1 MPALS
6 SRVAFASSSSNPSSV
21 AAPVGQGS
29 GERFPRPL
37 QSQELLSW
45 TDPVTGSSI
54 TRVNRIVID
63 NAIPDK
69 KVNSIFISHTP
80 MPNPIRLQGS
90 GKQNI
95 HFEQSGR

>member
-69 KVNSIFISHTP
+69 KSEFNFYLPHAYAKPNTTP
-80 MPNPIRLQGS
+80 RIR
-90 GKQNI
+90 KAKYT
-95 HFEQSGR
+95 F